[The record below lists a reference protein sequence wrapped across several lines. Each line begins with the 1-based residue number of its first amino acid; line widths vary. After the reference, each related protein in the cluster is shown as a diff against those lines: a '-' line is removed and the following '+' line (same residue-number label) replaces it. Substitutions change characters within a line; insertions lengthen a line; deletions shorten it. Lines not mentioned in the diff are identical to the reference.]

1 MSLSSIAIFAAGVV
15 ILVVG
20 AEFLVRGAS
29 GIAARTGLSSIVIGL
44 TVVAFGTSTPELA
57 VSVQSALDGQ
67 ADIAVGNVVGSNI
80 ANVLLVLGLSAVV
93 GGGLLV
99 AQRIVR
105 LDVPLMV
112 LVSAAT
118 WVMALDGSIG
128 MVDGILLVTGLV
140 VYTTWTVI
148 AARRPDAAAT
158 AEYDEAFEPDDL
170 RAQPMWF
177 DLGSVLLGLV
187 ALVGG
192 ARLLVS
198 AATDIALDLGIPE
211 LVIGL
216 TIVAVGTSAPEIATS
231 VVAAIRGERDIAVG
245 NAIGSNL
252 FNLMGVLGLSAIVA
266 PTALA
271 VSESARTLDIPVMT
285 AVAVA
290 CLPVFFDGH
299 SLRRWEGYVFLA
311 YYVAYVVYLVLD
323 GTDHQATDELG
334 AAMGLFVLPLTLL
347 TLAVVGVRTWR
358 RHRAGSP
365 AAATD

>member
-1 MSLSSIAIFAAGVV
+1 MSLSSLAIFAAGVV
-15 ILVVG
+15 ILVIG
-20 AEFLVRGAS
+20 AELLVRGAS

-57 VSVQSALDGQ
+57 VSVQSSLDGQ
-67 ADIAVGNVVGSNI
+67 ADIALGNVVGSNI
-80 ANVLLVLGLSAVV
+80 ANVLLVLGLSAAV
-93 GGGLLV
+93 GGGLIV

-105 LDVPLMV
+105 IDVPLMV
-112 LVSAAT
+112 LASAAT

-128 MVDGILLVTGLV
+128 TLDGILLVSGLI
-140 VYTTWTVI
+140 VYTTWTVV

-158 AEYDEAFEPDDL
+158 AEYDEALDPDKL
-170 RAQPMWF
+170 RSQPWWL
-177 DLGSVLLGLV
+177 DLGSIVLGLV
-187 ALVGG
+187 GLVGG

-198 AATDIALDLGIPE
+198 AATDIAVDLGVPE

-216 TIVAVGTSAPEIATS
+216 TIVAVGTSTPEIATS
-231 VVAAIRGERDIAVG
+231 VVAAMRGERDIAVG

-285 AVAVA
+285 AVAIA
-290 CLPVFFDGH
+290 CLPVFFNGYA
-299 SLRRWEGYVFLA
+299 LKRWEGYVFLA
-311 YYVAYVVYLVLD
+311 YYVVYVVYLVLD

-334 AAMGLFVLPLTLL
+334 TAMGLFVLPLTVL
-347 TLAVVGVRTWR
+347 TLAVVGARAWR
-358 RHRAGSP
+358 RHRTGTP
-365 AAATD
+365 AAG

>member
-1 MSLSSIAIFAAGVV
+1 MSLSSFAIFAVGVA
-15 ILVVG
+15 ILVIG
-20 AEFLVRGAS
+20 AELLVRGAS

-57 VSVQSALDGQ
+57 VSVQSTLDGQ
-67 ADIAVGNVVGSNI
+67 ADLAVGNVVGSNI
-80 ANVLLVLGLSAVV
+80 ANVLLVLGLSAAV
-93 GGGLLV
+93 GGGLIV

-105 LDVPLMV
+105 IDVPLMV
-112 LVSAAT
+112 VVSAAT

-128 MVDGILLVTGLV
+128 TLDGILLVTGLI
-140 VYTTWTVI
+140 VYATWTVVV
-148 AARRPDAAAT
+148 ARRPDAAAT
-158 AEYDEAFEPDDL
+158 AEYDEALGPDDL

-177 DLGSVLLGLV
+177 DIGSVLLGLV
-187 ALVGG
+187 GLVGG

-198 AATDIALDLGIPE
+198 AATDIATDLGVPQ

-231 VVAAIRGERDIAVG
+231 VVAAMRGERDIAVG

-252 FNLMGVLGLSAIVA
+252 FNLMGVLGLTAIVA
-266 PTALA
+266 PSALA

-285 AVAVA
+285 AVAIA

-299 SLRRWEGYVFLA
+299 SLRRWEGFVFLT
-311 YYVAYVVYLVLD
+311 YYVGYVVYLVLD

-334 AAMGLFVLPLTLL
+334 AAIGLFVLPLTLL
-347 TLAVVGVRTWR
+347 TLVVVGVRTWR
-358 RHRAGSP
+358 RRRTG
-365 AAATD
+365 AAVAD

>member
-1 MSLSSIAIFAAGVV
+1 MSLSSLAIFAAGVV
-15 ILVVG
+15 ILVIG
-20 AEFLVRGAS
+20 AELLVRGAS

-67 ADIAVGNVVGSNI
+67 ADIALGNVVGSNI

-93 GGGLLV
+93 GGGLIV

-105 LDVPLMV
+105 IDVPLMV
-112 LVSAAT
+112 LVSAVT
-118 WVMALDGSIG
+118 WLMALDGTISRF
-128 MVDGILLVTGLV
+128 DGILLVAGLI
-140 VYTTWTVI
+140 VYTTWTVL
-148 AARRPDAAAT
+148 AARRPDPAAT
-158 AEYDEAFEPDDL
+158 VQYDESLDPEKL
-170 RAQPMWF
+170 RSQPWWF
-177 DLGSVLLGLV
+177 DLGSIGLGLV
-187 ALVGG
+187 GLVGG

-198 AATDIALDLGIPE
+198 AATDIATDLGVPE

-231 VVAAIRGERDIAVG
+231 VVAAMRGERDIAVG

-252 FNLMGVLGLSAIVA
+252 FNIMGVLGLSAIVA

-271 VSESARTLDIPVMT
+271 VSERARTLAIPVMT

-290 CLPVFFDGH
+290 CLPVFFDGY

-311 YYVAYVVYLVLD
+311 YYAAYVTYLVLD
-323 GTDHQATDELG
+323 GVDHQATDELG
-334 AAMGLFVLPLTLL
+334 SAMGLFVLPLTLL
-347 TLAVVGVRTWR
+347 TLAVVAVRTWR
-358 RHRAGSP
+358 RHRTGVAIP
-365 AAATD
+365 D